1 MVQSLYDVI
10 LGDDDEHYA
19 VLLLL
24 FAYGVIGG
32 SRRQV
37 SQLAAWLGLPQSL
50 QFSVMSG
57 WARGYVMCELSL
69 FIAIAQPPCIS
80 ISNVTIKR
88 AHATDLQSLLVG
100 QGAPPERVVLD
111 AARLHLEPLLLVL
124 PLRRARLRSGEDP
137 GAFWPRINTHQPWLN
152 TGPEIFTCYGLHE
165 IG

>member
-10 LGDDDEHYA
+10 LGDDDEHFA

-37 SQLAAWLGLPQSL
+37 SQLAARLGLPQSL

-57 WARGYVMCELSL
+57 WAGGYVMCELSL
-69 FIAIAQPPCIS
+69 FTALAQPPCIS
-80 ISNVTIKR
+80 MLHDYQTC
-88 AHATDLQSLLVG
+88 ATDLQSLLVG
-100 QGAPPERVVLD
+100 QGAPPERVILD

-124 PLRRARLRSGEDP
+124 PLRRARLRSGKDP
-137 GAFWPRINTHQPWLN
+137 EAF
-152 TGPEIFTCYGLHE
+152 
-165 IG
+165 

>member
-10 LGDDDEHYA
+10 LGDDDEHFA

-37 SQLAAWLGLPQSL
+37 SQLAARLGLPQSL

-57 WARGYVMCELSL
+57 WAAGYVMCELSL
-69 FIAIAQPPCIS
+69 FIAIAQPTVCY
-80 ISNVTIKR
+80 VTIKR
-88 AHATDLQSLLVG
+88 THATDLQSLLVG

-137 GAFWPRINTHQPWLN
+137 EAF
-152 TGPEIFTCYGLHE
+152 
-165 IG
+165 